1 MIELADGVAGIPELR
16 GDAAVAWI
24 LQHADFLSALNLP
37 TNLGR
42 KLKLVTAVVDGPG
55 TIRLHEDSLACI
67 SEEIVVIPGA
77 GEQADV
83 GHANDGQSVP
93 AFGAHGSG
101 RAVQA
106 DQVRGFTIRK
116 IAAEFAGFDD
126 VGALRGNTLVVV
138 SKSAQALAVIKPRV
152 SDDVHDARS
161 VLKFVQLIESQKTR
175 ARKIGF
181 LPEDTV
187 QFDGMSNRFVDLES
201 QLAGAQDER
210 ADFFRA
216 LRGRME
222 CGGFFGDDGSISH
235 QIERI
240 DEFVALES
248 MLAAKTIR
256 IRTLLNFLA
265 LKRSGGN
272 AAAGN
277 HLALMNTRADAGSEP
292 GIDLTELHVRFREG
306 DAFNAAH
313 FGVGTQ
319 QQGELRFKRD
329 FERVFTERA
338 LPTVHVGLLRRKNHF
353 APFRERRSFRYGNG
367 VRRTSGDAI
376 LRQAIRG
383 SKTPGTVGQH
393 ANAEANRFA
402 L

>member
-1 MIELADGVAGIPELR
+1 M
-16 GDAAVAWI
+16 
-24 LQHADFLSALNLP
+24 
-37 TNLGR
+37 
-42 KLKLVTAVVDGPG
+42 
-55 TIRLHEDSLACI
+55 
-67 SEEIVVIPGA
+67 
-77 GEQADV
+77 
-83 GHANDGQSVP
+83 
-93 AFGAHGSG
+93 
-101 RAVQA
+101 
-106 DQVRGFTIRK
+106 
-116 IAAEFAGFDD
+116 
-126 VGALRGNTLVVV
+126 
-138 SKSAQALAVIKPRV
+138 
-152 SDDVHDARS
+152 
-161 VLKFVQLIESQKTR
+161 
-175 ARKIGF
+175 
-181 LPEDTV
+181 
-187 QFDGMSNRFVDLES
+187 
-201 QLAGAQDER
+201 ER
-210 ADFFRA
+210 
-216 LRGRME
+216 
-222 CGGFFGDDGSISH
+222 GGFFGDDGSISH

-240 DEFVALES
+240 DEFISLES
-248 MLAAKTIR
+248 MLAAKTIG

-277 HLALMNTRADAGSEP
+277 HFALMNTRADAGSEP

-367 VRRTSGDAI
+367 LRCTSGDAI

>member
-1 MIELADGVAGIPELR
+1 MA
-16 GDAAVAWI
+16 
-24 LQHADFLSALNLP
+24 
-37 TNLGR
+37 
-42 KLKLVTAVVDGPG
+42 
-55 TIRLHEDSLACI
+55 
-67 SEEIVVIPGA
+67 
-77 GEQADV
+77 
-83 GHANDGQSVP
+83 
-93 AFGAHGSG
+93 
-101 RAVQA
+101 
-106 DQVRGFTIRK
+106 
-116 IAAEFAGFDD
+116 
-126 VGALRGNTLVVV
+126 
-138 SKSAQALAVIKPRV
+138 
-152 SDDVHDARS
+152 
-161 VLKFVQLIESQKTR
+161 
-175 ARKIGF
+175 
-181 LPEDTV
+181 
-187 QFDGMSNRFVDLES
+187 NRFVDLQAE
-201 QLAGAQDER
+201 LATAEDEG

-216 LRGRME
+216 LRGGVQRR
-222 CGGFFGDDGSISH
+222 GFFGNNGSVPH

-240 DEFVALES
+240 NQFVALKS
-248 MLAAKTIR
+248 MLAAKTIG
-256 IRTLLNFLA
+256 IRTFLNFLT

-277 HLALMNTRADAGSEP
+277 HLALVNARADAGSEP

-313 FGVGTQ
+313 FGVGTE

-338 LPTVHVGLLRRKNHF
+338 LPTVHVGLFWGKSHF
-353 APFRERRSFRYGNG
+353 APFRERRSFRYGNR